1 MKLNANTLELLRCLC
16 VVITLFTFS
25 NLQSQDLSKEERKVQ
40 IFTDEEKD
48 NLQIWFHK
56 EVNKMKFSEEQTDD
70 YYSVIFY
77 YVSKISRLD
86 DKDKTFTQEE
96 FKQELNKLLAQQ
108 NIELNEMLTAERFKL
123 HLEIY
128 DEFLRSAYKRWNI
141 TE

>member
-1 MKLNANTLELLRCLC
+1 MKLNVNAMGILRCLC
-16 VVITLFTFS
+16 IVVTLFTFS
-25 NLQSQDLSKEERKVQ
+25 NLQSQDINREERKVK

-56 EVNKMKFSEEQTDD
+56 EVDKMKFSEEQTDD

-77 YVSKISRLD
+77 YVSKIARLD

-108 NIELNEMLTAERFKL
+108 NIELKKMLTAERFEL

-128 DEFLRSAYKRWNI
+128 GEFLRPAYKRWNI
-141 TE
+141 ME

>member
-1 MKLNANTLELLRCLC
+1 MGILRCLC
-16 VVITLFTFS
+16 IVVTLFTFS
-25 NLQSQDLSKEERKVQ
+25 NLQSQDINREERKVK

-56 EVNKMKFSEEQTDD
+56 EVDKMKFSEEQTDD

-77 YVSKISRLD
+77 YVSKIARLD

-108 NIELNEMLTAERFKL
+108 NIELKKMLTAERFEL

-128 DEFLRSAYKRWNI
+128 GEFRVIKIWRRVFLRRWN
-141 TE
+141 